1 MHTYMYSV
9 SNAVMLYV
17 SICADYKKKQ
27 IMELFLKILLF
38 SLTNPSFGFAG
49 EGCIA
54 FWNILV
60 NLVCVIVTLAT
71 LLIARRRRKFFRNH
85 T

>member
-1 MHTYMYSV
+1 MYSV

-17 SICADYKKKQ
+17 SVCADYKKNI
-27 IMELFLKILLF
+27 IMEFFLKILLF

-54 FWNILV
+54 FWKMQTFQNIVV
-60 NLVCVIVTLAT
+60 NIV
-71 LLIARRRRKFFRNH
+71 H